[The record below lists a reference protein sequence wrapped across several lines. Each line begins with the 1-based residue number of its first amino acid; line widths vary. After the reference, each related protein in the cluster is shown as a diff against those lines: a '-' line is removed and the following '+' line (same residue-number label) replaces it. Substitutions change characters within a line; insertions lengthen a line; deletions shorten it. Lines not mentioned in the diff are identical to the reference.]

1 MPRIPI
7 YNPTGQIGGQAGST
21 DVPVISQ
28 QSTSGVV
35 ANQADMMSK
44 SLQTVS
50 DFANVLIKN
59 ESERIVNQEAIK
71 YKTLLDSASKNIQTQ
86 LVNQPEV
93 WMDEYE
99 KAKSTILSNIDTTKY
114 KYDFIKNQVTNQFEL
129 DYLPIRNTLFTEYAK
144 QTKIQNAMA
153 SQETARNYGV
163 DLGNNV
169 LNNQEDFDFFLGKT
183 FEQLQKHSKI
193 STVSSTK
200 TLTKE
205 TFTNAAINGL
215 EQLYGDQSN
224 LSNSMLELEDIDNEN
239 LLTILSY
246 LDADDQEKIIDDFR
260 DKENDFYTRQEKLEN
275 NQLKDNRQ
283 DTINLINELW
293 DADDNKTRTEIYNK
307 LMEVPVSYFGDDG
320 YKIKQQIKD
329 WHTSS
334 YDNDNKEYIPQTS
347 LVSNPNLVSKLE
359 ILIREKNLNFTDPD
373 IFKNLHLLTL
383 EEQRS
388 LRVFATQ
395 ERDKNSANF
404 RKAIAGEFQI
414 VSIDGEININLDSD
428 DNDEQLILKQMAS
441 YAMNAYDIAKAL
453 EGEKFRPETSFTS
466 IIGETKQVFKT
477 SVIASLQELINN
489 AIGGKGYEWL
499 PAGTKA
505 KDISSLIDKIAS
517 DKNTDPNTAFVAG
530 MFKKNNQGLI
540 NMVNSYE

>member
-86 LVNQPEV
+86 LVNEPEL
-93 WMDEYE
+93 WMNEYE
-99 KAKSTILSNIDTTKY
+99 KAKTTILSNIDTTEY
-114 KYDFIKNQVTNQFEL
+114 KYDFIKNQVTNQLEL

-153 SQETARNYGV
+153 SQEAARNYGV

-183 FEQLQKHSKI
+183 FEQLQNHSKI

-200 TLTKE
+200 ALTKDV
-205 TFTNAAINGL
+205 FTNAAINGL

-224 LSNSMLELEDIDNEN
+224 LTNSMLELEDIDNEN
-239 LLTILSY
+239 LLEILSR

-283 DTINLINELW
+283 DTKNLINELW
-293 DADDNKTRTEIYNK
+293 ESNNEKERTEFFEKIQNT
-307 LMEVPVSYFGDDG
+307 PVSYFGDDG
-320 YKIKQQIKD
+320 FAVKQRIIN
-329 WHTSS
+329 WYNAS
-334 YDNDNKEYIPQTS
+334 YNNQNDEYLPQS
-347 LVSNPNLVSKLE
+347 ALVSDPALVQKLE
-359 ILIREKNLNFTDPD
+359 SLILEKNLNFSDPE
-373 IFKNLHLLTL
+373 IFGNLHKLTL
-383 EEQRS
+383 ADQRS
-388 LRVFATQ
+388 LQITAKA
-395 ERDKNSANF
+395 ERDINTTNF

-428 DNDEQLILKQMAS
+428 DDEQAILKQMAS
-441 YAMNAYDIAKAL
+441 YAMNAYDKAKAL
-453 EGEKFRPETSFTS
+453 DGEKFKPEASFIS
-466 IIGETKQVFKT
+466 IIGETKKVFKT
-477 SVIASLQELINN
+477 SVITSLQELINN
-489 AIGGKGYEWL
+489 AAGTNGYEWL
-499 PAGTKA
+499 PVGTKA
-505 KDISSLIDKIAS
+505 QDISALIDKIAS
-517 DKNTDPNTAFVAG
+517 DKNADPETSFIAS
-530 MFKKNNQGLI
+530 MFMKNNQGLI

>member
-35 ANQADMMSK
+35 ANQADMISK

-71 YKTLLDSASKNIQTQ
+71 YKTLLDTASKNIQTQ

-99 KAKSTILSNIDTTKY
+99 KAKSTILSNIDTTEY
-114 KYDFIKNQVTNQFEL
+114 KYDFIKNQVTNQLEL

-153 SQETARNYGV
+153 SQEAARNYGV

-183 FEQLQKHSKI
+183 FEQLQNHSKI

-200 TLTKE
+200 ALTKDV
-205 TFTNAAINGL
+205 FTNAAINGL

-224 LSNSMLELEDIDNEN
+224 LTNSMLELEDIDNEN
-239 LLTILSY
+239 LLEILSR

-283 DTINLINELW
+283 DTKNLINELW
-293 DADDNKTRTEIYNK
+293 ESNNEKERTEFFEKIQNT
-307 LMEVPVSYFGDDG
+307 PVSYFGDDG
-320 YKIKQQIKD
+320 FAVKQKIIN
-329 WHTSS
+329 WYNAS
-334 YDNDNKEYIPQTS
+334 YNNQNDEYLPQS
-347 LVSNPNLVSKLE
+347 ALVSDPALVQKLE
-359 ILIREKNLNFTDPD
+359 SLILEENLNFSDPK
-373 IFKNLHLLTL
+373 IFGNLHNLTL
-383 EEQRS
+383 ADQRS
-388 LRVFATQ
+388 LQITAKA
-395 ERDKNSANF
+395 ERDINTTNF
-404 RKAIAGEFQI
+404 RKAIAGEFQL
-414 VSIDGEININLDSD
+414 VGIDGQININVDGNNSQEA
-428 DNDEQLILKQMAS
+428 NILEQMAS
-441 YAMNAYDIAKAL
+441 TAYHAYDKMKAI
-453 EGEKFRPETSFTS
+453 EGENFKPQEAFIK
-466 IIGETKQVFKT
+466 IIKETKEKFKT
-477 SVIASLQELINN
+477 SVMYELQDVIKNS
-489 AIGGKGYEWL
+489 AGKDGFEWL
-499 PAGTKA
+499 PATTKA
-505 KDISSLIDKIAS
+505 KDLSTFINEFVEKETTTLDDSYRAS
-517 DKNTDPNTAFVAG
+517 RIMREYEA
-530 MFKKNNQGLI
+530 LI
-540 NMVNSYE
+540 NMVDTYE

>member
-71 YKTLLDSASKNIQTQ
+71 YKTLLDTASKNIQTQ

-99 KAKSTILSNIDTTKY
+99 KAKSTILSNIDTTEY

-153 SQETARNYGV
+153 SQEAARNNGV

-169 LNNQEDFDFFLGKT
+169 LNNQEDFQFFLGKT
-183 FEQLQKHSKI
+183 FEQLQNHSNI

-200 TLTKE
+200 ALTKE

-320 YKIKQQIKD
+320 YKVKQQIKD

-347 LVSNPNLVSKLE
+347 LVSNPNLVSNLE
-359 ILIREKNLNFTDPD
+359 IMIREENLNFSDPK
-373 IFKNLHLLTL
+373 IFNNLHLLTL

-414 VSIDGEININLDSD
+414 VSIDGEININLDSN

-441 YAMNAYDIAKAL
+441 YAMNAYDKAKAL
-453 EGEKFRPETSFTS
+453 DGEKFKPEASFTS
-466 IIGETKQVFKT
+466 IIGETKKVFKT
-477 SVIASLQELINN
+477 SVITSLQELVNN
-489 AIGGKGYEWL
+489 AAGTNGYEWL
-499 PAGTKA
+499 PVGTKA
-505 KDISSLIDKIAS
+505 QDISALIDKIAS
-517 DKNTDPNTAFVAG
+517 DKNTDPNTAFTAG

-540 NMVNSYE
+540 NMVMSYE

>member
-59 ESERIVNQEAIK
+59 ESERIVNQETIK

-153 SQETARNYGV
+153 SQETARNNGV

-169 LNNQEDFDFFLGKT
+169 LNNQEDFEFFLGKT
-183 FEQLQKHSKI
+183 FKQLQNHSKI
-193 STVSSTK
+193 SSVSSTK
-200 TLTKE
+200 ALTKE

-224 LSNSMLELEDIDNEN
+224 LTNSMLELEDIDNEN
-239 LLTILSY
+239 LLTVLSY

-320 YKIKQQIKD
+320 YKVKQQIKD

-334 YDNDNKEYIPQTS
+334 YENDNKEYIPQTS

-441 YAMNAYDIAKAL
+441 YAMNAYDTAKAL

-505 KDISSLIDKIAS
+505 KDISALINKIAS

-530 MFKKNNQGLI
+530 MFMKNNQGLI

>member
-1 MPRIPI
+1 
-7 YNPTGQIGGQAGST
+7 
-21 DVPVISQ
+21 
-28 QSTSGVV
+28 
-35 ANQADMMSK
+35 
-44 SLQTVS
+44 
-50 DFANVLIKN
+50 
-59 ESERIVNQEAIK
+59 
-71 YKTLLDSASKNIQTQ
+71 
-86 LVNQPEV
+86 
-93 WMDEYE
+93 
-99 KAKSTILSNIDTTKY
+99 
-114 KYDFIKNQVTNQFEL
+114 
-129 DYLPIRNTLFTEYAK
+129 
-144 QTKIQNAMA
+144 MA

-200 TLTKE
+200 ALTKDV
-205 TFTNAAINGL
+205 FTNAAINGL

-239 LLTILSY
+239 LLEILSR

-283 DTINLINELW
+283 DTKNLINELW

-320 YKIKQQIKD
+320 YKVKQQIKD

-334 YDNDNKEYIPQTS
+334 YDNENDEYIPQTS

-359 ILIREKNLNFTDPD
+359 ILIREKNLNFSDPD
-373 IFKNLHLLTL
+373 IFDNLHLLTL
-383 EEQRS
+383 QEQRS
-388 LRVFATQ
+388 LRNFATQ

-414 VSIDGEININLDSD
+414 VSIDGEININLDSN
-428 DNDEQLILKQMAS
+428 DNDEQAILKQMAS
-441 YAMNAYDIAKAL
+441 YAMNAYDKAKAV
-453 EGEKFRPETSFTS
+453 EGEKFKPETSFTS

-489 AIGGKGYEWL
+489 AAGKEKYEWL
-499 PAGTKA
+499 PVGTKA
-505 KDISSLIDKIAS
+505 QDISALINKIAS
-517 DKNTDPNTAFVAG
+517 DKNADPETSFIAS
-530 MFKKNNQGLI
+530 MFMKNNQGLI

>member
-59 ESERIVNQEAIK
+59 ESERIVNQETIK
-71 YKTLLDSASKNIQTQ
+71 YKTLLDSASKNIRTQ
-86 LVNQPEV
+86 LVNQPEL
-93 WMDEYE
+93 WMNEYE
-99 KAKSTILSNIDTTKY
+99 KAKSTILSNIDTTEY
-114 KYDFIKNQVTNQFEL
+114 KYDFIKNQVTNQLEL

-183 FEQLQKHSKI
+183 FEQLQNHSKI

-200 TLTKE
+200 ALTKDV
-205 TFTNAAINGL
+205 FTNAAINGL

-239 LLTILSY
+239 LLEILSR

-283 DTINLINELW
+283 DTKNLINELW

-320 YKIKQQIKD
+320 YKVKQQIKD

-334 YDNDNKEYIPQTS
+334 YDNENDEYIPQTS

-359 ILIREKNLNFTDPD
+359 ILIREKNLNFSDPD
-373 IFKNLHLLTL
+373 IFDNLHLLTL
-383 EEQRS
+383 QEQRS
-388 LRVFATQ
+388 LRNFATQ

-428 DNDEQLILKQMAS
+428 DDEQAILKQMAS
-441 YAMNAYDIAKAL
+441 YAMNAYDKAKAL
-453 EGEKFRPETSFTS
+453 DGEKFKPEASFTS

-489 AIGGKGYEWL
+489 AAGKEKYEWL
-499 PAGTKA
+499 PVGTKA
-505 KDISSLIDKIAS
+505 QDISALINKIAS
-517 DKNTDPNTAFVAG
+517 DKNADPETSFIAS
-530 MFKKNNQGLI
+530 MFMKNNQGLI

>member
-59 ESERIVNQEAIK
+59 ESERIVNQETIK
-71 YKTLLDSASKNIQTQ
+71 YKTLLDSASKNIRTQ
-86 LVNQPEV
+86 LVNQPEL
-93 WMDEYE
+93 WMNEYE
-99 KAKSTILSNIDTTKY
+99 KAKSTILSNIDTTEY
-114 KYDFIKNQVTNQFEL
+114 KYDFIKNQVTNQLEL

-183 FEQLQKHSKI
+183 FEQLQNHSKI

-200 TLTKE
+200 ALTKDV
-205 TFTNAAINGL
+205 FTNAAINGL

-224 LSNSMLELEDIDNEN
+224 LTNSMLELEDIDNEN
-239 LLTILSY
+239 LLEILSR

-283 DTINLINELW
+283 DTKNLINELW

-320 YKIKQQIKD
+320 YKVKQQIKD

-334 YDNDNKEYIPQTS
+334 YDNENDEYIPQTS

-359 ILIREKNLNFTDPD
+359 ILIREKNLNFSDPD
-373 IFKNLHLLTL
+373 IFDNLHLLTL
-383 EEQRS
+383 QEQRS
-388 LRVFATQ
+388 LRNFATQ

-428 DNDEQLILKQMAS
+428 DDEQAILKQMAS
-441 YAMNAYDIAKAL
+441 YAMNAYDKAKAV
-453 EGEKFRPETSFTS
+453 EGEKFKPETSFTS

-489 AIGGKGYEWL
+489 AAGKDKYEWL
-499 PAGTKA
+499 PVGTKA
-505 KDISSLIDKIAS
+505 KDISALINKIAS
-517 DKNTDPNTAFVAG
+517 DKNADPETSFIAS
-530 MFKKNNQGLI
+530 MFMKNNQGLI